1 MRVRLRAVLILTAL
15 LAGGAVVL
23 AFTVVPSTAQKQ
35 QVQDAGRVA
44 EAYERD
50 LEQSIDELGAYVVKR
65 RFENATNYQKLYD
78 QVTERMDTIPTIPK
92 EGTTAYG
99 RKHSREYRTAASR
112 RSLELVQ
119 FERFTTFLQNR
130 IIPRQE
136 FVDAGVDLVQVN
148 PRKLLEGFTVQFSGE
163 ALRTE
168 VVPAYRKARK
178 KLLDQKPAAE
188 DAELARDLKRY
199 ADDTIK
205 MTRGGAD
212 DIDAGRGFFFEF
224 GNKPDLLLRR
234 LEDTQRA
241 IAAEVSTQVDA
252 IDTSGGAPAG
262 GSAV

>member
-1 MRVRLRAVLILTAL
+1 MRARLRAMLILTVLLGGSAL
-15 LAGGAVVL
+15 VL
-23 AFTVVPSTAQKQ
+23 ALTVVPSTAQKE

-44 EAYERD
+44 RAYERD
-50 LEQSIDELGAYVVKR
+50 LEQSVDDLGAYVEKR

-78 QVTERMDTIPTIPK
+78 QVTERMETIPRIPK

-99 RKHSREYRTAASR
+99 RKHSREYRMAASR
-112 RSLELVQ
+112 RSLELAQ
-119 FERFTTFLQNR
+119 FETFTRFLQND

-148 PRKLLEGFTVQFSGE
+148 PGKLLEGFIVQRSGE

-178 KLLDQKPAAE
+178 RLLDQEPAAE
-188 DAELARDLKRY
+188 DAELARDLEKY

-205 MTRGGAD
+205 MVRRGAD
-212 DIDAGRGFFFEF
+212 DIDAGRGFVFEF
-224 GNKPDLLLRR
+224 GDTPDLLLRR
-234 LEDTQRA
+234 LENTQRTM
-241 IAAEVSTQVDA
+241 AAEVSMRVDA
-252 IDTSGGAPAG
+252 IDTSGGAPPS